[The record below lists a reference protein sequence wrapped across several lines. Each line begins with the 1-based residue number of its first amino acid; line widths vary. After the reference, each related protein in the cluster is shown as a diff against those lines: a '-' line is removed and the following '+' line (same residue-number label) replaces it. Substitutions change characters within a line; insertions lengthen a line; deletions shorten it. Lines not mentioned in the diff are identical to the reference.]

1 MLGPKKKKLLYGQK
15 YRIYRAENRQQFCM
29 CVFLYIYYI
38 QNCLGICYSLHF
50 AKISHRF
57 FARLLFIAPLN
68 GFMTFTFWL
77 FQPYIYRRIYV
88 YNAYMQPCISLNL
101 CEFCTIFWHLK
112 NTVNCV
118 LWISMRVHIFHAIF
132 IYISITKCPL
142 ALYIQ
147 SVYAHSHSHTRY
159 YTILCGLI
167 SIFNYIFHMRAG
179 FTSVESK

>member
-1 MLGPKKKKLLYGQK
+1 MLGPKKKLLYGQNYGIYIEQK
-15 YRIYRAENRQQFCM
+15 TDSNSVCVYFSIYTIYRTVWAFVILYTLRKFHIVFFCPII
-29 CVFLYIYYI
+29 IY
-38 QNCLGICYSLHF
+38 ST
-50 AKISHRF
+50 
-57 FARLLFIAPLN
+57 LN

-147 SVYAHSHSHTRY
+147 SVYAHSHSNTRY

-167 SIFNYIFHMRAG
+167 SIFNYICYFI
-179 FTSVESK
+179 